1 MANRTDPIAKAVH
14 GTNPQNLIDMIVR
27 NRIYSSDYWKEHC
40 FGLTSEQIVAKAMEF
55 SEYGGTYGGNRK
67 PTKFLCLIQKMLQ
80 IQPEKEII
88 IELLK
93 NEEYRY
99 VRMLGA
105 FYLRLVGK
113 SNEIY
118 QYLEPLYNDYRKV
131 RRKGDTGYIV
141 VYIDEFIDELLTQ
154 PTVCDVTLPYLQ
166 RRALL
171 EDTGVLTRRISALEE
186 ELEVEEQARAV
197 VEEEKA
203 KEDELQKRKEPE
215 KWKQKD
221 KKNKD
226 REKEHEKEK
235 EADRIKFKEMAKEK
249 LDNSWYNRGSSDDKN
264 KKQSRDPNPRD
275 EKRRRDDYK
284 KEEEK
289 VRQDDGS
296 RDGNRRDDNRR
307 GEKRRNEDSKL
318 DDNKKSKSDDWNKE
332 IDDANALRA
341 TLGMK
346 PLRVNNKK

>member
-1 MANRTDPIAKAVH
+1 MANRTDPVAKAVH

-27 NRIYSSDYWKEHC
+27 NRIYSSTYWKENC
-40 FGLTSEQIVAKAMEF
+40 FGLSAEQIVGKAMEF

-67 PTKFLCLIQKMLQ
+67 PTKFLCLVQKMLQ
-80 IQPEKEII
+80 IQPDKDIV

-99 VRMLGA
+99 VRLLGA

-113 SNEIY
+113 SSEIY

-131 RRKGDTGYIV
+131 RKKVDSGYAV

-154 PTVCDVTLPYLQ
+154 QTACDITLPHLQ
-166 RRALL
+166 KRSIL
-171 EDTGVLTRRISALEE
+171 EESGELTRRISALEE

-203 KEDELQKRKEPE
+203 KEDEVQKRKETE

-235 EADRIKFKEMAKEK
+235 EADRTRAKELAQEK
-249 LDNSWYNRGSSDDKN
+249 LDNSWYNRGSEDKN
-264 KKQSRDPNPRD
+264 NKESRNPR
-275 EKRRRDDYK
+275 EENRRRDEDN
-284 KEEEK
+284 
-289 VRQDDGS
+289 RRDDK
-296 RDGNRRDDNRR
+296 RDDNRRDDNRR
-307 GEKRRNEDSKL
+307 GEKRRTEETSK
-318 DDNKKSKSDDWNKE
+318 DNKKTKSGDWDKE
-332 IDDANALRA
+332 IEETNKMRA
-341 TLGMK
+341 SLGMK
-346 PLRVNNKK
+346 PLRVNDTPKG